1 MIELDRHEFYK
12 TYQIPLKNIA
22 FINHEDNIC
31 IFQLSFM
38 HDAHATFEA
47 SQYMLIVKII
57 AAPDYKEVEK
67 GYTRHFISINEAVKY
82 INKQISIYY
91 KKDLDSPLDY
101 EQLKLNWYLADLY
114 KDYKRYGLSEEACQ
128 KYIAEH
134 MDEYK
139 ARFAENT
146 IISIE
151 PRMFEEGGDLNVN
164 DSGAST

>member
-47 SQYMLIVKII
+47 SQYTLIVKIV
-57 AAPDYKEVEK
+57 AVPDYKVEK
-67 GYTRHFISINEAVKY
+67 EYTRHFISINGAVKY
-82 INKQISIYY
+82 INKQIAIYY

-114 KDYKRYGLSEEACQ
+114 KDYKRYGLSEEAFQ
-128 KYIAEH
+128 KHIAEH

-139 ARFAENT
+139 AQFIENT

-151 PRMFEEGGDLNVN
+151 PRMFEEGNERNVN
-164 DSGAST
+164 DSRAST

>member
-1 MIELDRHEFYK
+1 MIELNRHEFYK

-47 SQYMLIVKII
+47 SQYTLIVKIVTM
-57 AAPDYKEVEK
+57 PDCKVEK
-67 GYTRHFISINEAVKY
+67 EYTRHFVSINEAVKY
-82 INKQISIYY
+82 INKQIAIYY
-91 KKDLDSPLDY
+91 EKDLDSPLDY

-114 KDYKRYGLSEEACQ
+114 KDYKRYGLSEEAFQ
-128 KYIAEH
+128 KHIAEH

-139 ARFAENT
+139 TQFTEKT

-151 PRMFEEGGDLNVN
+151 PRMFEERGN
-164 DSGAST
+164 T